1 MASNVSQSGL
11 DPAELIDYLRGVL
24 WGCWRF
30 RWAAVGVA
38 WLVCAVGWTVVFLQ
52 PDVHRAS
59 ARVYVDT
66 QSTLRPLLQGLA
78 VNTDAIVAAN
88 MMTRV
93 VMSRPNLERLIEE
106 AGLRREGGKGPT
118 TEALLDHLRLS
129 IELNWESGNVVN
141 VSYQNTDG
149 RKALAVVTA
158 LINTF
163 ISGAQGKSV
172 TDAAAAKSFLDEQR
186 KDYARRL
193 NEAEAKLAEFKQRN
207 VGLMPEDG
215 VDYFARL
222 QEANN
227 KLQDISSKLRVAR
240 NRRAELQRQLEGEEP
255 VFGLVPSTE
264 GGSAVDSPES
274 RQIAQFEAQL
284 AELRLKY
291 TDTHPDIVAITKT
304 IEELRAK
311 QQPAAMA
318 PGSRSRAYSALD
330 LNPVYQQMKLQLSQT
345 DVLIAQLQTQQSDQA
360 AVVAS
365 LRRKVDTV
373 PAIEAELKRLTR
385 DYDFT
390 RKQYEEL
397 LARVESA
404 RISDAAEESRSDAT
418 FRVIDPPTLPMV
430 PVGPPRGLLA
440 TGVLVVALLAGAA
453 LAFGLNIVRP
463 VFFTGREL
471 ERRFGVPVLGAIR
484 LVRAAGEQATLRRNS
499 LLLAGSVAGLIAVY
513 AVLLVSWL
521 ALRTAEVNAA
531 AGAAST

>member
-1 MASNVSQSGL
+1 MASTVNQGGF
-11 DPAELIDYLRGVL
+11 DPAELIDYIRGVL

-30 RWAAVGVA
+30 RWVAVAAA
-38 WLVCAVGWTVVFLQ
+38 WLVCVVGWTVVFLQ

-93 VMSRPNLERLIEE
+93 LMSRPNLERLIEE
-106 AGLRREGGKGPT
+106 AGLRGEGGRGPT
-118 TEALLDHLRLS
+118 TEALLDNLRLN
-129 IELNWESGNVVN
+129 INLNWESNNIVN

-149 RKALAVVTA
+149 QKALAVVTA
-158 LINTF
+158 LISTF

-172 TDAAAAKSFLDEQR
+172 TDAAAAKTFLDEQR

-207 VGLMPEDG
+207 VGLMPDDG

-222 QEANN
+222 QEADN
-227 KLQDISSKLRVAR
+227 KLQDIASKLRVAQ

-255 VFGLVPSTE
+255 VFGLAPST
-264 GGSAVDSPES
+264 GGQSVDSPES

-291 TDTHPDIVAITKT
+291 TDTHPDIVAINKT

-311 QQPAAMA
+311 QAATA
-318 PGSRSRAYSALD
+318 PLPGARSRAYSPLD
-330 LNPVYQQMKLQLSQT
+330 LNPVYQQMKMQLSQT
-345 DVLIAQLQTQQSDQA
+345 DVLIAQLQTQRSEQA
-360 AVVAS
+360 GVVAG

-418 FRVIDPPTLPMV
+418 FRIIDPPTLPAV
-430 PVGPPRGLLA
+430 PAGPPRGLFV
-440 TGVLVVALLAGAA
+440 TGVLVFALLAGAA
-453 LAFGLNIVRP
+453 LAFGLNLIRP
-463 VFFTGREL
+463 VFFTGSDL
-471 ERRFGVPVLGAIR
+471 ERRFGVPVLGAVR
-484 LVRAAGEQATLRRNS
+484 LVRADAEQAMLRRNTM
-499 LLLAGSVAGLIAVY
+499 LLAGSVAGLFAVY
-513 AVLLVSWL
+513 AVLLVTWL
-521 ALRTAEVNAA
+521 ALRATEVGAVAGVAA
-531 AGAAST
+531 T